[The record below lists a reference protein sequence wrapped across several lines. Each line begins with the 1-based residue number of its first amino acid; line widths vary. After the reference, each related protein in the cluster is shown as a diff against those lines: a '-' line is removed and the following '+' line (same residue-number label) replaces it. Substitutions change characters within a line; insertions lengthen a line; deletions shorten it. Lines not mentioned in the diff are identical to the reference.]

1 MLLRCS
7 IRICIAILAVLVSG
21 GAASAD
27 SISHTYSP
35 ISTTNNDRWSAS
47 GLPNNVQI
55 GMAQLRVT
63 TSSVDG
69 LATGGNGM
77 VDFTFA
83 NLPYFQASGFFGGT
97 SVKPFASVITDI
109 YFDDGTGTGTP
120 RVLSS
125 YLSMPTKDATAVD
138 VYDESDGYGSNFS
151 GVDFTWGAARP
162 DDLNGRRNLDPV
174 FVTTDTLLG
183 EAVKPQ
189 SKNGINPGESLTL
202 RFALQS
208 GNDYW
213 DVFDAI
219 SNGRLRLGMKVQGF
233 SDCGSEAF
241 AVVPLPPA
249 AFAGLAL
256 AGLAITM
263 RQARKTRLV

>member
-1 MLLRCS
+1 MLSNCS
-7 IRICIAILAVLVSG
+7 VRVCIAILTVLVSG
-21 GAASAD
+21 GGASAD
-27 SISHTYSP
+27 TISHTYSP
-35 ISTTNNDRWSAS
+35 ISTTNNDQWSAP

-63 TSSVDG
+63 TTSVDG
-69 LATGGNGM
+69 LTADGKGR

-83 NLPYFQASGFFGGT
+83 NLPYFQASGFFGGA

-125 YLSMPTKDATAVD
+125 YLSMPRKDATAVD
-138 VYDESDGYGSNFS
+138 VYDEPAGYGGIFS

-162 DDLNGRRNLDPV
+162 DELNGARNLDPV

-219 SNGRLRLGMKVQGF
+219 SNGRLRLGMKVQGYA
-233 SDCGSEAF
+233 DCGSEAF
-241 AVVPLPPA
+241 AVVPLPPT

-263 RQARKTRLV
+263 RQLRKTQLI